1 MGKSAALAIALLALA
16 TCACKTEAKPQ
27 QPLAEP
33 EIIFPFTADYDIA
46 TLQFSDEFEAP
57 AKSKGQVSLNEA
69 SGLAN
74 SIVNSGYIWTHEDSG
89 ADAEVIL
96 LSKNKAQVVAR
107 YKIIGAQNIDWEDM
121 AISPGSPSGT
131 GFLYLADIGDND
143 AIRTDVK
150 IYRIPEPVY
159 NSADSGTTVE
169 VNTFDVLSVFY
180 PQGARDAEALMVDPF
195 TKDLYI
201 VSKREDSVQLF
212 EAPYPQNWG
221 ATDTAILR
229 GTFPFTG
236 ITAADISADG
246 RRVLLKA
253 YTAIFYWKKEKEE
266 SISHLLSRQ
275 PMRAPYDP
283 VEFQGEAICW
293 DEDSYFTLS
302 EKLAT
307 FIPRLYFYKAK

>member
-27 QPLAEP
+27 QPLVEP

-46 TLQFSDEFEAP
+46 TLQLSDEFEAP

-96 LSKNKAQVVAR
+96 LSKNNAQVVAR
-107 YKIIGAQNIDWEDM
+107 YKIMGAQNIDWEDM
-121 AISPGSPSGT
+121 AISPGPQSGI

-143 AIRTDVK
+143 AIRTNVK

-246 RRVLLKA
+246 RCVLLKA